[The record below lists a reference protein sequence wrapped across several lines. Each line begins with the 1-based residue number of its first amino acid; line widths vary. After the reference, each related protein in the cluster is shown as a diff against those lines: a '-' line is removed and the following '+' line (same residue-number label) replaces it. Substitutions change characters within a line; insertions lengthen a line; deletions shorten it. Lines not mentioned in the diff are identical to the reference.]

1 MRGHLSVRQNRR
13 AAGLFAVQV
22 AFLLVRGYFSASGD
36 VGEPDFFCRWRF
48 SVGIGPEMRSFLNVL
63 HFFIVTVLIGNILHF
78 RLGKDRV
85 EILLRRGMKKSVF
98 RESLQ
103 LMCGML
109 MLEALMTILAILL
122 SGLYAEDQPIMDWAC
137 YLPIQIS
144 FWGAEVIN
152 ALVID
157 LLLCIM
163 SSGAAMVAAVLFLSV
178 QMGAAH
184 AKMTFNPLFASAYDL
199 VISSGSGKGI
209 PSANYM
215 WMIVGEVSVLWIIW
229 LILRLRSDII

>member
-1 MRGHLSVRQNRR
+1 MRGHLSIRQNRR

-22 AFLLVRGYFSASGD
+22 AFLLVRGLFLTSGS
-36 VGEPDFFCRWRF
+36 EPGFFCRWRF
-48 SVGIGPEMRSFLNVL
+48 SAGTGPEIRSLLNVL
-63 HFFIVTVLIGNILHF
+63 HFFIVTVLMGNTLHF

-109 MLEALMTILAILL
+109 MLEALMTSLAFLL
-122 SGLYAEDQPIMDWAC
+122 SGLYAEDQPIMDWRC
-137 YLPIQIS
+137 YLPLQLS

-152 ALVID
+152 VFVMD

-163 SSGAAMVAAVLFLSV
+163 SSGAAMVVAVLFLSL

-184 AKMTFNPLFASAYDL
+184 AKMTFSPLFASTYDL
-199 VISSGSGKGI
+199 VSVAGSGQG
-209 PSANYM
+209 SSAANYM
-215 WMIVGEVSVLWIIW
+215 WMIFVEVLVLWIIW
-229 LILRLRSDII
+229 LILRSRSDIV